1 MSHTNGGVLPV
12 GWAGKPWTRVPAATG
27 QDDPHLTDP
36 PPTFTATR
44 AAVPISVFAQK
55 LRSTNTI
62 YLACWPTNA
71 GLQAFVERE
80 IMAKKA
86 IPADVQQRAVE
97 VVEAVQPGGSR
108 WRSHLLC
115 SSLQRSIPL
124 PGPAG
129 CRCPGLICRLRYTGC
144 FEKWEFAIFKYSS
157 MTYDSHEWMFPGSQF
172 IDGTIEGAMK
182 AGMEAYPGQSVL
194 LAEAKRE

>member
-1 MSHTNGGVLPV
+1 MDPR
-12 GWAGKPWTRVPAATG
+12 AGRNRSGMIRTPRVCA
-27 QDDPHLTDP
+27 
-36 PPTFTATR
+36 PTLTATR
-44 AAVPISVFAQK
+44 AAVPISVLAAEK

-62 YLACWPTNA
+62 CPACWPTNA
-71 GLQAFVERE
+71 GSQALVGRE

-97 VVEAVQPGGSR
+97 VVERFNREVLGGDR
-108 WRSHLLC
+108 ICYVPRFKGAFLYLDR
-115 SSLQRSIPL
+115 QGAGA
-124 PGPAG
+124 PGP
-129 CRCPGLICRLRYTGC
+129 ICRLKYTGS

-182 AGMEAYPGQSVL
+182 AGMEAYPG
-194 LAEAKRE
+194 

>member
-1 MSHTNGGVLPV
+1 M
-12 GWAGKPWTRVPAATG
+12 
-27 QDDPHLTDP
+27 
-36 PPTFTATR
+36 
-44 AAVPISVFAQK
+44 PISVSAVEK

-62 YLACWPTNA
+62 CPRVLAHQRRLA
-71 GLQAFVERE
+71 GHCREE

-97 VVEAVQPGGSR
+97 VVERFNREVLGGDR
-108 WRSHLLC
+108 ICYVPRFKGAFLYLDR
-115 SSLQRSIPL
+115 QGAGA
-124 PGPAG
+124 PGP
-129 CRCPGLICRLRYTGC
+129 ICRLKYTGS

-182 AGMEAYPGQSVL
+182 AGMEAYPG
-194 LAEAKRE
+194 

>member
-1 MSHTNGGVLPV
+1 MIRIP
-12 GWAGKPWTRVPAATG
+12 RVRA
-27 QDDPHLTDP
+27 
-36 PPTFTATR
+36 PTLIATR
-44 AAVPISVFAQK
+44 AAVPISVSAVEK

-62 YLACWPTNA
+62 CPRVLAHQRWLA
-71 GLQAFVERE
+71 GLVGRE

-97 VVEAVQPGGSR
+97 VVEQFNREVLGGDR
-108 WRSHLLC
+108 ICYVPRFKGAFLYLDR
-115 SSLQRSIPL
+115 QGAGA
-124 PGPAG
+124 PGP
-129 CRCPGLICRLRYTGC
+129 ICRLKYTGS

-182 AGMEAYPGQSVL
+182 AGMEAYPG
-194 LAEAKRE
+194 